1 MMPFEIIEVLEC
13 CQPLN
18 IMGVISVRIKFHSP
32 VKSSLNK
39 LELFLS
45 QRGKFGGK

>member
-1 MMPFEIIEVLEC
+1 MPLEIIEVLEC
-13 CQPLN
+13 CQAVN
-18 IMGVISVRIKFHSP
+18 IMGVISVRIKFCSP

-45 QRGKFGGK
+45 QGGKFRGK